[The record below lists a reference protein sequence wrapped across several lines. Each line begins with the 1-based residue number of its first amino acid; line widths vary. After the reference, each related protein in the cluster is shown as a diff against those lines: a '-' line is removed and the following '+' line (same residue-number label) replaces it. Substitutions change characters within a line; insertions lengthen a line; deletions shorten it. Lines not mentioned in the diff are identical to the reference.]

1 MTETDSRIQS
11 IPKLNYIFEAH
22 LTNIVPLAF
31 HANAY
36 KGEQAIPIEIC
47 LEMTNAFSPYMRSNT
62 FIYLHTEFYYEFIII
77 VQI

>member
-36 KGEQAIPIEIC
+36 KGDQAIPFK
-47 LEMTNAFSPYMRSNT
+47 L
-62 FIYLHTEFYYEFIII
+62 
-77 VQI
+77 